1 MKTIAIYPNINKDE
15 SAQVME
21 RIRSYFA
28 DKQDRVSIVMSRSIA
43 EMFNCPEYGIDDLDN
58 EPIDLGLSIGG
69 DGTLLGVCRKLYT
82 RKIPACGINIG
93 RVGFLTDIELT
104 ELESRLDN
112 LLNGEYQVVERTVI
126 SGSVLSQGN
135 RRMLGHAI
143 NDVVIGKGGLS
154 RMLSLSMRIDD
165 TMINDYKADGVIVST
180 ATGSTAYSLSA
191 GGPIVNPSVPALLIT
206 PICPHTLDARP
217 MIIPDDEEVQI
228 YIAAVHQDIQMT
240 FDGQESF
247 QLLPGDVVY
256 IRKGKNP
263 ARIIKF
269 GDKNYYDTLKSK
281 LWGNSK

>member
-15 SAQVME
+15 SAKVME
-21 RIRSYFA
+21 RIHSYFA
-28 DKQDRVSIVMSRSIA
+28 DKQDRVRIVVSRSIA

-69 DGTLLGVCRKLYT
+69 DGTLLGICRKLYT

-93 RVGFLTDIELT
+93 NVGFLTDIELT

-154 RMLSLSMRIDD
+154 RMLSLSVRIDD

-269 GDKNYYDTLKSK
+269 GDKNYYDTLKNK
-281 LWGNSK
+281 LWGNK

>member
-28 DKQDRVSIVMSRSIA
+28 DKADRVRVVMSHSVA
-43 EMFNCPEYGIDDLDN
+43 EMFNCPEYGVDDLDN

-104 ELESRLDN
+104 ELESRLDS

-126 SGSVLSQGN
+126 SGAVLSQGN
-135 RRMLGHAI
+135 RRILGHAI

-165 TMINDYKADGVIVST
+165 TMIADYKADGVIVST

>member
-28 DKQDRVSIVMSRSIA
+28 DKQDRVRIVMSRSIA
-43 EMFNCPEYGIDDLDN
+43 EMFNCPEYGIDDFDN

-135 RRMLGHAI
+135 RRILGHAI

>member
-28 DKQDRVSIVMSRSIA
+28 DKQDRVRIVMSRSIA

-191 GGPIVNPSVPALLIT
+191 GGQIVNPSVPALLIT

>member
-28 DKQDRVSIVMSRSIA
+28 DKQDRVRIVMSRSIA

-82 RKIPACGINIG
+82 RKIPTCGINIG

>member
-28 DKQDRVSIVMSRSIA
+28 DKQDMVRIVMSRSVA

>member
-28 DKQDRVSIVMSRSIA
+28 DKQDRVRIVMSRSIA

-206 PICPHTLDARP
+206 PSCPHTLDARP

>member
-1 MKTIAIYPNINKDE
+1 M
-15 SAQVME
+15 
-21 RIRSYFA
+21 
-28 DKQDRVSIVMSRSIA
+28 
-43 EMFNCPEYGIDDLDN
+43 
-58 EPIDLGLSIGG
+58 
-69 DGTLLGVCRKLYT
+69 
-82 RKIPACGINIG
+82 
-93 RVGFLTDIELT
+93 GFLTDIELT

>member
-28 DKQDRVSIVMSRSIA
+28 DKQDRVRIVMSRSIA

-135 RRMLGHAI
+135 RRILGHAI

>member
-15 SAQVME
+15 SAKVME
-21 RIRSYFA
+21 RIHSYFA
-28 DKQDRVSIVMSRSIA
+28 DKQDRVRIVMSRSIA

-93 RVGFLTDIELT
+93 NVGFLTDIELT